1 MYRLWEYFVFQNDNY
16 IFVFPSL
23 FGKEIAMTL
32 RTLQLKF
39 CFPPLYG
46 IYDTGD
52 GTIYIFGDHDGEIED
67 VIDHEVLHWVIQK
80 IAGKSASLALDNAP
94 SKFLRV

>member
-1 MYRLWEYFVFQNDNY
+1 
-16 IFVFPSL
+16 
-23 FGKEIAMTL
+23 MTL

-80 IAGKSASLALDNAP
+80 IAGKNASLSLDNVPSASL
-94 SKFLRV
+94 RV

>member
-1 MYRLWEYFVFQNDNY
+1 MN
-16 IFVFPSL
+16 IFSLSHVL
-23 FGKEIAMTL
+23 FGKGTTVTL
-32 RTLQLKF
+32 RTLRLKF

-67 VIDHEVLHWVIQK
+67 VLNHEVLHWVCQK
-80 IAGKSASLALDNAP
+80 IAGKKASLAVDNVP
-94 SKFLRV
+94 SGLLRV

>member
-1 MYRLWEYFVFQNDNY
+1 MN
-16 IFVFPSL
+16 IFSL
-23 FGKEIAMTL
+23 FHVLLGKEIALTL
-32 RTLQLKF
+32 RTLRLKF

-67 VIDHEVLHWVIQK
+67 VLNHEVLHWIMQK
-80 IAGKSASLALDNAP
+80 IAGKEASLALDNVP
-94 SKFLRV
+94 LELLRV